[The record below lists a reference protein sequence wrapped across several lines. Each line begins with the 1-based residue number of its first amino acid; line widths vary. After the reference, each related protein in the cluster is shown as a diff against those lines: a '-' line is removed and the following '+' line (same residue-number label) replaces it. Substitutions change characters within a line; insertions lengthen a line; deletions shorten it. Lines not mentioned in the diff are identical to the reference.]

1 VDYCK
6 NVDPKYNF
14 LSLRYSYQFNDELV
28 NFTSQMG
35 MCLVSAQVCE
45 PLLGE
50 NNKNELINLGV
61 ASSSIHIQL
70 DSYNLSTDVWNN
82 TSQGKAYKWQSGFP
96 DTSKGKCIAAKSS
109 LLLNANCEDPMQF
122 FCEK

>member
-1 VDYCK
+1 
-6 NVDPKYNF
+6 
-14 LSLRYSYQFNDELV
+14 
-28 NFTSQMG
+28 MG
-35 MCLVSAQVCE
+35 MCSVSAQVCE
-45 PLLGE
+45 PLIGE

-61 ASSSIHIQL
+61 SSSSIHIQL

-82 TSQGKAYKWQSGFP
+82 TSQGKAYMWQRGFP